1 MSRLRS
7 ALRILPI
14 LILGMTAL
22 SPIQASQSIS
32 SPTLSRDTAITL
44 LQRDNNP
51 LVIYRDQ
58 QTGIPNFLAGKLPE
72 VAARVTTPVEAA
84 RAFFAEQASLFSMRA
99 PSQELSLIR
108 DERDRIGMNHV
119 RFQQRYNGV
128 DVFGGVIIAHTR
140 GTHVESIS
148 GTYFPELSL
157 DTAPSLT
164 FAQGADLARA
174 AVSMP
179 DGVVAKERS
188 GLVIYARD
196 RRNVLTWK
204 IELLSTSAPKRW
216 LVFVDAHNG
225 RIVHGIDML
234 QTSKLR
240 ETYIAAGASKTT
252 LPGTLDCSD
261 SPADPTCTD
270 AAAQA
275 AHDNTGKVYDYYFAK
290 FGRDSIDGNGMIMKS
305 TVHFSEDYNNAF
317 WNGSQMVYGDGDG
330 VVFGPLSQS
339 LDVVAHELTHGVTDF
354 TADLVYED
362 ESGALNESYSDVLG
376 VYADAFGRGSATAD
390 WALGESVWTPGQASD
405 ALRDMADPHK
415 ANDPYTNAYNCL
427 YRPGQP
433 YYCGQPASLSE
444 YARLPISFFEEVP
457 SDNGGVHINSGIPNK
472 AAYLL
477 TVGGTFGGVN
487 VTGIGVAK
495 AEQIYYRT
503 LVNYLTPYSTF
514 MVARNGSIQACTDLI
529 GQFGISAGDCASVRD
544 AFAAVGIGS
553 NRTFTH
559 QVYMPSVRNGA
570 TLVRGFNGRV
580 TLNGGAVAG
589 VVVQLRLCDD
599 RKSPTCGTIVSQ
611 ATTNSTGSYVF
622 PAGASLPNTDAHTW
636 YRVVYQNPSQQPN
649 GRMLFWVGDDIGTY
663 VQGDTIALAAFDIG
677 DVTYVSPNNTTP
689 RSFPV
694 TFTWNA
700 RPVGGDYYFWEL
712 YDPNFELIAQAYP
725 FLMHTATTFTISSS
739 IDGQLLPGSS
749 FGNAAYWDVVVVSRA
764 GWGLPY
770 NSGVVAFSG
779 LASQTEALAARR
791 ALFERYANQGR
802 PQIGIVP

>member
-7 ALRILPI
+7 ALRFLPI
-14 LILGMTAL
+14 LILGMTVL
-22 SPIQASQSIS
+22 SPLQASQSIS
-32 SPTLSRDTAITL
+32 SSTLSRDTAITL

-58 QTGIPNFLAGKLPE
+58 QTGVPNFLAGKLPE
-72 VAARVTTPVEAA
+72 VAAQVATPVEAA

-99 PSQELSLIR
+99 PSQELTLIR

-119 RFQQRYNGV
+119 RFQQQYNGV
-128 DVFGGVIIAHTR
+128 EVFGGVIIAHTR
-140 GTHVESIS
+140 GTRIESIS
-148 GTYFPELSL
+148 GTYFPDLSL
-157 DTAPSLT
+157 DTAPNLT

-174 AVSMP
+174 AVGMP

-188 GLVIYARD
+188 GLAIYARD
-196 RRNVLTWK
+196 RRNALTWK
-204 IELLSTSAPKRW
+204 IELLSTTAPKRW
-216 LVFVDAHNG
+216 LVFVDAHDG
-225 RIVHGIDML
+225 GIVHRIDML

-240 ETYIAAGASKTT
+240 ETYIAAGLNKTT

-270 AAAQA
+270 AVAQA
-275 AHDNTGKVYDYYFAK
+275 AHDNTGKVYDYYFTK

-305 TVHFSEDYNNAF
+305 TVHFNTNYNNAF
-317 WNGSQMVYGDGDG
+317 WSGEQMVYGDGDG
-330 VVFGPLSQS
+330 TVFGPLSQS

-354 TADLVYED
+354 SADLVYED

-376 VYADAFGRGSATAD
+376 VYADAFGRASATAD
-390 WALGESVWTPGQASD
+390 WALGESVWTPGQAGD

-415 ANDPYTNAYNCL
+415 GNDPFTNAYNCL

-433 YYCGQPASLSE
+433 FYCGQPASLSE
-444 YARLPISFFEEVP
+444 YARLPISFYEEVP
-457 SDNGGVHINSGIPNK
+457 SDVGGVHVNSGIPNK

-477 TVGGTFGGVN
+477 TDGGSFGGVN

-503 LVNYLTPYSTF
+503 LSQYLTPYSNF
-514 MVARNGSIQACTDLI
+514 MVARNSSIQACTDLI
-529 GQFGISAGDCASVRD
+529 GQFGISTGDCASVRE
-544 AFAAVGIGS
+544 AFAAVGIGPRAS
-553 NRTFTH
+553 LTR
-559 QVYMPSVRNGA
+559 QVYLPSVRNGA

-580 TLNGGAVAG
+580 TLNGGSVAG

-599 RKSPTCGTIVSQ
+599 RKNPPCATIVSQ
-611 ATTNSTGSYVF
+611 ATTDSTGSYVF

-649 GRMLFWVGDDIGTY
+649 GRMLFWVGDDIEPY
-663 VQGDTIALAAFDIG
+663 VQGDAIALDAFDIG
-677 DVTYVSPNNTTP
+677 DVTYVSPNNSTP

-700 RPVGGDYYFWEL
+700 RPVGGDYYYWEL
-712 YDPNFELIAQAYP
+712 YDPNFDLIAREYP
-725 FLMHTATTFTISSS
+725 FLMHTAANITLSSAT
-739 IDGQLLPGSS
+739 DAKLDQGSS
-749 FGNAAYWDVVVVSRA
+749 FGDAAYWDALVVSRA
-764 GWGLPY
+764 GWGVSY

-791 ALFERYANQGR
+791 ALIARYVNQAR
-802 PQIGIVP
+802 PPIGIVP